1 MEDQKR
7 NKRESGGIPKR
18 GVCGAY
24 NFYKMFQSISWWGN
38 ADNAGQLLGRGWGS
52 ALCTAHLTAETQVS
66 TRREPWLLSRC
77 PSVPGQQMTVP
88 KEYGKKQAGSLHSSH
103 SPPGSLS
110 PCLEVRLK
118 HSLGCGPGNP
128 SACYKGHC

>member
-1 MEDQKR
+1 ME
-7 NKRESGGIPKR
+7 ESPNVGSVGPITFTKCFRVYPGGET
-18 GVCGAY
+18 
-24 NFYKMFQSISWWGN
+24 QSIHK
-38 ADNAGQLLGRGWGS
+38 QTMLGSCWGS

-77 PSVPGQQMTVP
+77 LSVPGQQMTVP

-118 HSLGCGPGNP
+118 HSLGRGPGNP